1 MNVKNRLNI
10 VRTVLVVMLAAATV
24 FLISAPGDG
33 LRVARTVNA
42 AGQATARGATLQFTV
57 NSGTIQWSGT
67 MGTATGTWQGP
78 PERVN
83 GPFQVTAGH
92 GNTIYYWYVRG
103 IAGAQPAD
111 EKTMVL
117 ATDNWRFQNTTY
129 DRVSDTIAFPDGS
142 GATTRRQGTPAWGVV
157 AVQAPSISEQAE
169 DPARYVN
176 IDLVPSL
183 ELADGTIW
191 NMDPV
196 YKANRDWVARTTSL
210 DAGTGDREVTGEP
223 TGANSDAMGRVWEG
237 ASNPGAEDPTVT
249 GNTLLSGRPYQG
261 TFVITVPGF
270 TADLQGQS
278 VFLTAS
284 TSPTPNTNITL
295 LEGVSTVHDV
305 RLAYGARTGTVE
317 NSYTAI
323 TYRTAS
329 GGFIVDPPDPTP
341 RVLRFAILY
350 VPGDTKFIPD
360 NVGEKSGK

>member
-1 MNVKNRLNI
+1 MKSSRLNT
-10 VRTVLVVMLAAATV
+10 VRTVLVVALAMATV
-24 FLISAPGDG
+24 LLISAPGDG
-33 LRVARTVNA
+33 LRVTRTAGA
-42 AGQATARGATLQFTV
+42 AGSATARGATMQFTV

-78 PERVN
+78 PVYQD
-83 GPFQVTAGH
+83 GPFQATAGH

-111 EKTMVL
+111 AKTMVL

-129 DRVSDTIAFPDGS
+129 DRISDTIAFPDGS

-157 AVQAPSISEQAE
+157 AVQAPSIAEQAS
-169 DPARYVN
+169 DPSRYVN

-183 ELADGTIW
+183 ELADGSTW
-191 NMDPV
+191 TMART
-196 YKANRDWVARTTSL
+196 YMTNRDWVARTISL

-223 TGANSDAMGRVWEG
+223 TGANSDAVGRVWEG
-237 ASNPGAEDPTVT
+237 VSNPGVDDPTVT
-249 GNTLLSGRPYQG
+249 GNSLLSGRPYQG
-261 TFVITVPGF
+261 TFVITVPGY

-278 VFLTAS
+278 VFLSAS
-284 TSPTPNTNITL
+284 NSPTPNTNITL

-360 NVGEKSGK
+360 NVRGKSGK

>member
-1 MNVKNRLNI
+1 MKSNFASTKRA
-10 VRTVLVVMLAAATV
+10 VLVVVLAAVMVLLVA
-24 FLISAPGDG
+24 APRDG
-33 LRVARTVNA
+33 LRIGRNVHAS
-42 AGQATARGATLQFTV
+42 GKATARGASMEYV
-57 NSGTIQWSGT
+57 VPIGAVHWSDT
-67 MGTATGTWQGP
+67 MQNATGSWEGE
-78 PERVN
+78 PEWAH
-83 GPFQVTAGH
+83 GPFQATASH

-103 IAGAQPAD
+103 IAGARPAD

-129 DRVSDTIAFPDGS
+129 DRISDTISFPNGLGS
-142 GATTRRQGTPAWGVV
+142 TTRRQGTPVWGVV
-157 AVQAPSISEQAE
+157 AVQAPSINQQAS

-191 NMDPV
+191 TMSGD
-196 YKANRDWVARTTSL
+196 YKTNRDWVARTIRL
-210 DAGTGDREVTGEP
+210 DAGTGEREVTGEP

-237 ASNPGAEDPTVT
+237 VSNPGAEDPMVT
-249 GNTLLSGRPYQG
+249 GNSLLTGRPYQG
-261 TFVITVPGF
+261 TFVITVPGY
-270 TADLQGQS
+270 TADLQNQS
-278 VFLTAS
+278 VFLSAS
-284 TSPTPNTNITL
+284 TAPTPNTNIPL

-360 NVGEKSGK
+360 NVRGKSGK

>member
-1 MNVKNRLNI
+1 MEGNRLNS
-10 VRTVLVVMLAAATV
+10 VRTVLVVAIAAAV
-24 FLISAPGDG
+24 VLLISAPGDG
-33 LRVARTVNA
+33 LRVARTVHA
-42 AGQATARGATLQFTV
+42 AGQVVGHGVSLKYPVPTGTV
-57 NSGTIQWSGT
+57 HWSDT
-67 MGTATGTWQGP
+67 MEIATGTWQGP
-78 PERVN
+78 PEWAH
-83 GPFQVTAGH
+83 GPFQATASH

-111 EKTMVL
+111 ELTMVL

-129 DRVSDTIAFPDGS
+129 DRVSDTIAFPDGF
-142 GATTRRQGTPAWGVV
+142 GAMTRRQGTPAWGVV
-157 AVQAPSISEQAE
+157 AVQAPSIREQAA

-176 IDLVPSL
+176 IDLVPHL

-191 NMDPV
+191 TMDPA
-196 YKANRDWVARTTSL
+196 YKANRDWVARTISL

-237 ASNPGAEDPTVT
+237 VSNPGVEDPTVT
-249 GNTLLSGRPYQG
+249 GNSLLTGRPYQG
-261 TFVITVPGF
+261 TFVITVPGY

-278 VFLTAS
+278 VFLSAS
-284 TSPTPNTNITL
+284 NSPTPNTNITL

-360 NVGEKSGK
+360 NVRGKRGK